1 MHFRRKLIFPA
12 LSLLLS
18 FPFLIPFKA
27 SFFFYYPDPYGLI
40 CDNWSTANAEVCLD
54 YAGTEIPR
62 DLRHSLSYALH
73 MLFSMYCLN
82 FFIFRFHTHTHF
94 DHPLNPFYLFMS
106 AHFWFSS
113 LFFFFFFFYLNS
125 NSFMSLSYM
134 QTGWQDLD
142 RYLIDFPINAHYHGS
157 GICLYPLGPRAACC
171 HGDWDFITSW
181 PLTWTDK
188 EKKAKER
195 ETRRKTYARRQEKD
209 RLLESAEDRLDHL
222 SCNSGIEGDKL
233 DCFDEFMGFSGLLFQ
248 IVATNDEAYNCLWM
262 SLHDATLR
270 FVLWN

>member
-1 MHFRRKLIFPA
+1 MLITR
-12 LSLLLS
+12 
-18 FPFLIPFKA
+18 
-27 SFFFYYPDPYGLI
+27 
-40 CDNWSTANAEVCLD
+40 STHSTYSCL
-54 YAGTEIPR
+54 T
-62 DLRHSLSYALH
+62 
-73 MLFSMYCLN
+73 
-82 FFIFRFHTHTHF
+82 
-94 DHPLNPFYLFMS
+94 
-106 AHFWFSS
+106 HFWFSS
-113 LFFFFFFFYLNS
+113 FFFFYLNS
-125 NSFMSLSYM
+125 NSFISLSYM
-134 QTGWQDLD
+134 QTEWQDVD

-222 SCNSGIEGDKL
+222 SCNSGIEG
-233 DCFDEFMGFSGLLFQ
+233 SGLYMTKINLLTLRTSFP
-248 IVATNDEAYNCLWM
+248 NCCHKRGSIQLSRM
-262 SLHDATLR
+262 ALHDATLR